1 MQQLCEELSVS
12 RSGYYD
18 WIKRQQRPGKR
29 AVEDAALVH
38 EIKRVYAENEE
49 VYGSPRITREL
60 NKAGIRCGRHRI
72 ARIMRCER
80 VVGRAPRR
88 FRVQTTDSNH
98 AHPIAPN
105 RLAAMPPPSRPNQV
119 WVTDITYV
127 QLANGRWAY
136 VTAVMDL
143 FSRVIVGW
151 AIDTTIETSL
161 VIRALTMALARRRPA
176 PGLIV
181 HSDRGVQYASA
192 PFRDLLSQH
201 GLVPS
206 MSRRA
211 NCYDNAAMESF
222 WSTFKMERLYRRPPL
237 DRLELHRTAF
247 EYIEAFYNTRRQ
259 HSSLGYLS
267 PLDFES
273 FRN

>member
-1 MQQLCEELSVS
+1 MS

-18 WIKRQQRPGKR
+18 WIKRQQQPGKR
-29 AVEDAALVH
+29 AAEDAALVQA
-38 EIKRVYAENEE
+38 IKRVHAENEE

-60 NKAGIRCGRHRI
+60 NKSGIRCGRHRI
-72 ARIMRCER
+72 ARIMRSER

-98 AHPIAPN
+98 PHPIAPN
-105 RLAAMPPPSRPNQV
+105 RLAALAPPSRPNQV

-127 QLANGRWAY
+127 QLPNGRWAY
-136 VTAVMDL
+136 VAAVMDL

-151 AIDTTIETSL
+151 AIDTTVETSL

-201 GLVPS
+201 GLIPS

-237 DRLELHRTAF
+237 DRLELYRTAF
-247 EYIEAFYNTRRQ
+247 EYIEAFYNSRRQ
-259 HSSLGYLS
+259 HSSLGYVS

-273 FRN
+273 SSN